1 MNGIMKWLLVL
12 CLPMWLVTSAVA
24 NEGVNEGVNDLPP
37 LDTDD
42 PMAMM
47 FLLFDDDYRA
57 INYRTMDRF
66 FPSAPIAAGDDVWAF
81 AYDLRDLTET
91 YTFQGETAY
100 VDEFLERTETTSL
113 IVSQRETIR
122 FEAYF
127 QGYDDTAQATSW
139 SVAKS
144 FVSALIGIAVNEGLI
159 DSVDDPI
166 SDYVP
171 RLTGSGYE
179 GVPIV
184 DVLTMS
190 SGVAFNE
197 DYDDPDADVNMIFVQ
212 MMGFQRP
219 IDDYIASLERAREPG
234 VFNEY
239 VSSDTHALAML
250 LEAVTGTPLAEL
262 AQAELWEPLGME
274 SDAFWSTDRHGQAI
288 GFCCLNA
295 VPRDYLRFGTLYANE
310 GQREGQQIVPRQWV
324 IDSVNPT
331 APHLQPGDNPD
342 SSWTLGYGYKWWI
355 PEEPRG
361 DFLAIGVWG
370 QYIYV
375 DPTRDVVIVKTST
388 DYFFDENDI
397 ETIAVFRAIADD
409 FASAP

>member
-1 MNGIMKWLLVL
+1 MHQLHRSFLG
-12 CLPMWLVTSAVA
+12 CLTALSLASAVA
-24 NEGVNEGVNDLPP
+24 NEGAHELPP
-37 LDTDD
+37 LDPDD

-57 INYRTMDRF
+57 INFRTMDRF
-66 FPSAPIAAGDDVWAF
+66 FPSVPVEAGEDVWTF
-81 AYDLRDLTET
+81 DHDLRDLTRT
-91 YTFQGETAY
+91 YTFDGATAD
-100 VDEFLERTETTSL
+100 VAEFLERTETTSL
-113 IVSQRETIR
+113 LVAQGETIR
-122 FEAYF
+122 FEAYYR
-127 QGYDDTAQATSW
+127 GYDDTAQATSW
-139 SVAKS
+139 SMAKS
-144 FVSALIGIAVNEGLI
+144 FVSALVGIAVEEGSI
-159 DSVDDPI
+159 ASIDDPI

-171 RLTGSGYE
+171 RLMGSGYE

-190 SGVAFNE
+190 SGVAFDE
-197 DYDDPDADVNMIFVQ
+197 DYENPESDVNAIFVQ
-212 MMGFQRP
+212 MMGFERP
-219 IDDYIASLERAREPG
+219 IDDYVASLERERAPG
-234 VFNEY
+234 AYNDY
-239 VSSDTHALAML
+239 ASSDTHALAML
-250 LEAVTGTPLAEL
+250 LEAATGTALADL
-262 AQAELWEPLGME
+262 ARDRLWVPMGME
-274 SDAFWSTDRHGQAI
+274 HDAFWSTDRHGRAI

-310 GQREGQQIVPRQWV
+310 GARDGRQVVPRRWV

-342 SSWTLGYGYKWWI
+342 SFWTLGYGYQWWI

-375 DPTRDVVIVKTST
+375 DPDRDVVIVKTST
-388 DYFFDENDI
+388 DYLFDENDH

-409 FASAP
+409 FAEAN